1 MKINAN
7 RYQTIT
13 ARLYQ
18 AGLEFDAAIEAGANP
33 QEFWSYE
40 QEFKGGSIPLHLLIG
55 TSYKAP
61 YSCSF
66 HTGGVAGTMLRTI
79 SSSLK

>member
-1 MKINAN
+1 MKAN
-7 RYQTIT
+7 NLRYQSLT

-18 AGLEFDAAIEAGANP
+18 SGLEFDQAMQAGANP
-33 QEFWSYE
+33 EEFLSYE

-55 TSYKAP
+55 TAYRAP

-66 HTGGVAGTMLRTI
+66 HTGGVAGATLRTVAK
-79 SSSLK
+79 SLK